1 MKAMA
6 QERNKKFPNF
16 WQAIVVV
23 IVLVFFEILA
33 GTLLEFAGLNF
44 NSGDPR
50 GSAGTVLAAGIL
62 LSLLL
67 AYKGLNYRQLFNP
80 GGQEPGLTVSP
91 ILPALLILCFGQ
103 FILTWELSNLVFRL
117 LPMSDGQASSMTE
130 LLSGGLVSFVTLCL
144 IAPFIEEMLFRGVFL
159 RGFLNN
165 YSPLLAIALSSVVF
179 GLAHYYLNHIIVAT
193 AIGFV
198 LGWLYY
204 TTRSLW
210 PSIIAHAIQ
219 NGTSLLS
226 VEMAPESMS
235 EPDPVLFPVTSVPA
249 VLFGIAALVY
259 GFRQIRSIS
268 NRAPPIA

>member
-1 MKAMA
+1 
-6 QERNKKFPNF
+6 
-16 WQAIVVV
+16 
-23 IVLVFFEILA
+23 
-33 GTLLEFAGLNF
+33 
-44 NSGDPR
+44 
-50 GSAGTVLAAGIL
+50 
-62 LSLLL
+62 
-67 AYKGLNYRQLFNP
+67 
-80 GGQEPGLTVSP
+80 LTVSP

-268 NRAPPIA
+268 NRA